1 MLDKDRLTAGLA
13 ALFVSLLVASHALLP
28 VVFADPP
35 TTPRQLRRAYAEK
48 ALAAVAS
55 CFAGIVSGPWAAG
68 LVNQAIEKF
77 SPLHLQVDTMSAGV
91 VVGVVVATLVADPT
105 ARDRLRSWL
114 AAKIKGDPK

>member
-91 VVGVVVATLVADPT
+91 VVGVVVATLVADPLCTKPAT
-105 ARDRLRSWL
+105 ARAD
-114 AAKIKGDPK
+114 AETA